1 MRDNVDAALVDE
13 SNHERAALH
22 DVGVTERLLLHANVV
37 EVRAVRAAEILDNET
52 TIFLAE
58 LRVSTRHHS
67 VICTNRAF
75 ETAADEDSLG
85 RRQLDR
91 TLSALAVPENQAC
104 H

>member
-1 MRDNVDAALVDE
+1 VGDDVDAALVEE

-37 EVRAVRAAEILDNET
+37 EVRAVRAAEVFDHEAAVL
-52 TIFLAE
+52 LAE

-67 VICTNRAF
+67 VIRANRAF
-75 ETAADEDSLG
+75 ETAADKDSLG
-85 RRQLDR
+85 QRQLDR
-91 TLSALAVPENQAC
+91 SLPALAVPENQAC